1 MERSVIDINRLVRGR
16 VSQEM
21 LYIDLHGSGREVEVK
36 GRDYVWMNDSEST
49 NQIASHV
56 DLRTPAREVG
66 GV

>member
-1 MERSVIDINRLVRGR
+1 
-16 VSQEM
+16 M

-56 DLRTPAREVG
+56 NLRTPAREVG